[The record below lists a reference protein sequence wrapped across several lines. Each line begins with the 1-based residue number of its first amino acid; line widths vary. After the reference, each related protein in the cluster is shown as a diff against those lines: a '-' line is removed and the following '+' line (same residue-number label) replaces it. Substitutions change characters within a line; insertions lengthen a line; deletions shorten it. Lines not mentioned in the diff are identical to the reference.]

1 MHLWLEKAIIIKK
14 FNQLHKIQLE
24 IINTRMTSKLIIAMK
39 LIIIKLLHSAFQTVL
54 IPKLKIIVAKI
65 KLLVLSLKL
74 KEIIKN

>member
-1 MHLWLEKAIIIKK
+1 MHLWQEKAIIIKK

-39 LIIIKLLHSAFQTVL
+39 LIIIILLHSALQTVL